1 LLILSLF
8 NWRLFH
14 IYKLT
19 MTHRCLIFSFLL
31 FFNLRSV
38 SSQNADLYFPPNIGA
53 NWQSLTPASQQFC
66 PDRIDSLYH
75 FLEERHTKSFMLL
88 KDGKIILEKYFGT
101 FVPDS
106 VWYWASAGKSL
117 TAFLVGQAQEDGLL
131 DIQDKTSNYLGV
143 GWTSA
148 PPEKEALITLRHQL
162 TMTSGLDDAFE
173 PTPPQPDPNYCTAPA
188 CLQYLADAGTRWAYH
203 TGPYRLLQDVIAG
216 ASGQT
221 INQFTKSHIL
231 DRTGMKGLWFQDV
244 FYSKTRDMAR
254 FGLLILAKGVWDGD
268 TLLHDDAYFQA
279 MTHVSQNINKGYGYL
294 WWLNGQPNFMLPGL
308 QWTIPGSLIPNA
320 PHDLVAA
327 LGKNDQKIHVVPSKG
342 WVVVRMGDDAGVGGT
357 GGNDVPILFD
367 NALWGYLN
375 QLVCNTTVSV
385 EREVDQLKIAPN
397 PGSAG
402 WQVACMEA
410 INQVEIVNMQGVILR
425 KVTGNQV
432 GSLWIDGQGLPE
444 GMLTLRVGTAGKVY
458 RTKVLKVN

>member
-1 LLILSLF
+1 
-8 NWRLFH
+8 
-14 IYKLT
+14 
-19 MTHRCLIFSFLL
+19 
-31 FFNLRSV
+31 
-38 SSQNADLYFPPNIGA
+38 
-53 NWQSLTPASQQFC
+53 
-66 PDRIDSLYH
+66 
-75 FLEERHTKSFMLL
+75 
-88 KDGKIILEKYFGT
+88 
-101 FVPDS
+101 
-106 VWYWASAGKSL
+106 
-117 TAFLVGQAQEDGLL
+117 
-131 DIQDKTSNYLGV
+131 
-143 GWTSA
+143 
-148 PPEKEALITLRHQL
+148 
-162 TMTSGLDDAFE
+162 
-173 PTPPQPDPNYCTAPA
+173 
-188 CLQYLADAGTRWAYH
+188 
-203 TGPYRLLQDVIAG
+203 
-216 ASGQT
+216 
-221 INQFTKSHIL
+221 
-231 DRTGMKGLWFQDV
+231 
-244 FYSKTRDMAR
+244 
-254 FGLLILAKGVWDGD
+254 
-268 TLLHDDAYFQA
+268 
-279 MTHVSQNINKGYGYL
+279 
-294 WWLNGQPNFMLPGL
+294 
-308 QWTIPGSLIPNA
+308 LIPNA